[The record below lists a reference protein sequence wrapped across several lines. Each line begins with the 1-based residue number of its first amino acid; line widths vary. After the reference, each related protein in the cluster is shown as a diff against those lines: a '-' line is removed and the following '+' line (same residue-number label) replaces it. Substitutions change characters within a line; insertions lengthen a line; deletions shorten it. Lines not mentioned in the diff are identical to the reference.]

1 MSRPPTR
8 PAARCWRC
16 ASALSWNAA
25 RALGTPRTSAFGTR
39 PVVEPA
45 CDTTP
50 PASQCQSTS
59 GTIAKHTLS
68 LHSAKPQISPG
79 QKRLGGTLGNSLWA
93 SSQSLPSERI
103 YLPRT
108 YPTNLNFCL
117 PAMYAP
123 RRGLG
128 GPGAWPRGQPG
139 GGRGSLV
146 PPPDTPGSLMSAV
159 GLITRSCLQ
168 PAGFSSSVWGGPRRS
183 TASWL
188 RYLKAFAVSR

>member
-103 YLPRT
+103 CLPWT
-108 YPTNLNFCL
+108 HPTNLNFFVC
-117 PAMYAP
+117 P
-123 RRGLG
+123 RCM
-128 GPGAWPRGQPG
+128 PPVGAWAGPAPG
-139 GGRGSLV
+139 PAASRAGGEGALSR
-146 PPPDTPGSLMSAV
+146 PP
-159 GLITRSCLQ
+159 TR
-168 PAGFSSSVWGGPRRS
+168 PA
-183 TASWL
+183 A
-188 RYLKAFAVSR
+188 